1 MSAQPTTVA
10 NCELCHGD
18 GGSLLWR
25 GPELRVVA
33 VADQEYPAF
42 LRVIWN
48 AHVREMSD
56 LVPADRSRLMMAVC
70 KVETAL
76 RAALSPDKVN
86 LASLGNLVPHLHWH
100 VIPRF
105 TQDPHFPNPIWGARL
120 RAADPIVLARQ
131 QTALTELRGALAH
144 SFADF

>member
-1 MSAQPTTVA
+1 MSAPLTPA
-10 NCELCHGD
+10 ASCELCRGE
-18 GGSLLWR
+18 GGNLLWR

-33 VADQEYPAF
+33 VADEDYPAF

-48 AHVREMSD
+48 SHVREMTD
-56 LVPADRSRLMMAVC
+56 LVPAERSRLMMAVC
-70 KVETAL
+70 KAETAL
-76 RAALSPDKVN
+76 RAVLSPDKVN

-105 TQDPHFPNPIWGARL
+105 VQDPHFPNPIWGVRL
-120 RAADPIVLARQ
+120 RPADPKIVARQ
-131 QTALTELRGALAH
+131 QQALTELRGALAQ